1 VSRRADDRGIAGLSM
16 GGGQS
21 INLALAK
28 PGLFRYVALM
38 SPAASA
44 RVDQYYANVLKNPDA
59 LNKQFKLFWVGVGK
73 DDMLTGPGDR
83 AFAKALQTYGVK
95 HTYVE
100 TEGRHEWTVW
110 RQYLRDIAPMLF
122 R

>member
-1 VSRRADDRGIAGLSM
+1 
-16 GGGQS
+16 
-21 INLALAK
+21 
-28 PGLFRYVALM
+28 M
-38 SPAASA
+38 SPAASG
-44 RVDQYYANVLKNPDA
+44 RVDQYYAGVLKNPDA
-59 LNKQFKLFWVGVGK
+59 LNMQFKLFWVGVGK

-83 AFAKALQTYGVK
+83 AFVKALQTYGVK